1 MILTLLP
8 FTKHVDETSNLRCN
22 SPLSKICV
30 LRSSS
35 SRVPES
41 SSLIVIE
48 FAIGI
53 YASTSNGEES
63 PKKLLLYSFFM
74 SSCSFR
80 VRIALNLK
88 GLDYEYKA
96 INLFKNEQHSP
107 EFLKINPIGYVPALV
122 DGDIVLADSL
132 AIILYLEEKYP
143 NHPLLP
149 HDLAK
154 KAINY
159 QAANI
164 VSSSIQPLLNVSVM
178 NLIEENVG
186 QEAKISWI
194 KKQAGKGFTALEKLL
209 KDHAGKYATGDEIS
223 LADVFLAPQIIG
235 LSQRFNFDMSEF
247 PLLSRLNEAYK
258 HVAAIQDA
266 MPEKQPDF
274 PIN

>member
-1 MILTLLP
+1 M
-8 FTKHVDETSNLRCN
+8 
-22 SPLSKICV
+22 
-30 LRSSS
+30 
-35 SRVPES
+35 
-41 SSLIVIE
+41 
-48 FAIGI
+48 
-53 YASTSNGEES
+53 TSNGEES

-88 GLDYEYKA
+88 GLDYEYMA

-107 EFLKINPIGYVPALV
+107 EFLKINPIGYVPALM

-143 NHPLLP
+143 SHPLLP

-159 QAANI
+159 QVANI
-164 VSSSIQPLLNVSVM
+164 VSSSIQPLVMLPVLNY
-178 NLIEENVG
+178 IGENVG
-186 QEAKISWI
+186 PEAKIQWVQ
-194 KKQAGKGFTALEKLL
+194 KQAGKGFTALEKLL
-209 KDHAGKYATGDEIS
+209 KDYAGKYATGDEMS

>member
-1 MILTLLP
+1 M
-8 FTKHVDETSNLRCN
+8 
-22 SPLSKICV
+22 
-30 LRSSS
+30 
-35 SRVPES
+35 
-41 SSLIVIE
+41 
-48 FAIGI
+48 
-53 YASTSNGEES
+53 TSNGEES